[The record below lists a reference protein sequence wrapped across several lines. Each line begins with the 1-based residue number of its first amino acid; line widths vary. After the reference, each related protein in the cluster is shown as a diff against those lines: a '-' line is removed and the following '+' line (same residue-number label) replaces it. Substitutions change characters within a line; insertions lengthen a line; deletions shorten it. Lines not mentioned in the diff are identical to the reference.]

1 MKKLFQRIDRI
12 RASGFATL
20 NLTPSSPYYHLDG
33 QRFKVCRMGKPELKC
48 RVTLLVEGM
57 ELEFAIDDIL

>member
-20 NLTPSSPYYHLDG
+20 NLPPSSPYYHLDG

-57 ELEFAIDDIL
+57 ELEFTIDDIL